1 MADILLR
8 KLSKKTVVGLDDL
21 ATKKGVSREAY
32 AKTVLASHVA
42 GAEFTGERLEWEV
55 LVKNHERVLSEALR
69 IIQQQDAVIDRF
81 LKEFGEGV

>member
-1 MADILLR
+1 
-8 KLSKKTVVGLDDL
+8 
-21 ATKKGVSREAY
+21 
-32 AKTVLASHVA
+32 VLASHVA
-42 GAEFTGERLEWEV
+42 GAEFTGERLEWEA